1 MLLVFLG
8 IYAFIANIYISKV
21 HELKEYWNIL
31 ETLKMLMIIITVF
44 LSCEPSSVHLER
56 SSSAS
61 SLFVRSL
68 VALL

>member
-31 ETLKMLMIIITVF
+31 EILTMLMILITVF

-56 SSSAS
+56 SSSAN
-61 SLFVRSL
+61 SLFVR
-68 VALL
+68 